1 MVLSEIVYETIII
14 FSNFKKQKKE
24 ILRAKRESQGADI
37 VHEIF
42 LIKIQNVDQNDVIAF

>member
-24 ILRAKRESQGADI
+24 ILRANVSQGADV